1 MLRVLSILLVTVLQ
15 STHAFGAI
23 IINVESKNFTAGGL
37 GFVEVFISSDEVT
50 ADELSL
56 ANYEFKIT
64 PTGPNGTANGELL
77 FRLDA
82 DQSTDE
88 QTDPT
93 YVFSPFNSGITSIV
107 SPDQTVIVGEDSDSL
122 GNNVL
127 LTATPKLL
135 ARFELVHTSATP
147 ALAVGDTF
155 TIGLINTDPG
165 TLDPF
170 DDTTFFADNSGN
182 GLTYQV
188 GSNPSAFANLGT
200 ITITSAA
207 VPEPSTFA
215 ILGMIGAGMLGRN
228 LRRRKSTEMENVP
241 TDSAS

>member
-1 MLRVLSILLVTVLQ
+1 MLRVLTILLVIVLQ
-15 STHAFGAI
+15 STDAFGAI

-37 GFVEVFISSDEVT
+37 GFVEVFISSDELTV
-50 ADELSL
+50 DEISL
-56 ANYEFKIT
+56 ANYEFEIT
-64 PTGPNGTANGELL
+64 PTGPNGTANGELR

-88 QTDPT
+88 QTDAS
-93 YVFSPFNSGITSIV
+93 YVFFPDNTGITTIV
-107 SPDQTVIVGEDSDSL
+107 SPDQTSILGTDSDSL
-122 GNNVL
+122 ANNVL
-127 LTATPKLL
+127 LTAAPKLL

-165 TLDPF
+165 TVDPF

-182 GLTYQV
+182 VLTYQV

-200 ITITSAA
+200 ITIASAA

-215 ILGMIGAGMLGRN
+215 IMAMVGAGVVGRK
-228 LRRRKSTEMENVP
+228 LRRRGSRQLEAAEP
-241 TDSAS
+241 RAEA

>member
-1 MLRVLSILLVTVLQ
+1 MLRALLILLVAAIG
-15 STHAFGAI
+15 STQALGGI

-37 GFVEVFISSDEVT
+37 GFVEVYISSDETTV
-50 ADELSL
+50 DEISL
-56 ANYEFKIT
+56 ANYEFQIT
-64 PTGPNGTANGELL
+64 PTGPNGIANGELK

-88 QTDPT
+88 QTDST
-93 YVFSPFNSGITSIV
+93 YVFFPDNTGITTVV
-107 SPDQTVIVGEDSDSL
+107 SPNQLTIQGEDTDGS

-147 ALAVGDTF
+147 SLAVGDTF
-155 TIGLINTDPG
+155 TIGLINNDLGNADP
-165 TLDPF
+165 LD
-170 DDTTFFADNSGN
+170 DSTFFADNSLN
-182 GLTYQV
+182 VLTYQV
-188 GSNPSAFANLGT
+188 GSDPSAFVNFGT

-215 ILGMIGAGMLGRN
+215 VLAMVGAGVVGRQ
-228 LRRRKSTEMENVP
+228 LRRRKAMVDESRAEG
-241 TDSAS
+241 

>member
-1 MLRVLSILLVTVLQ
+1 MLRVLAILLVIVLQ
-15 STHAFGAI
+15 SIHAFGAI

-37 GFVEVFISSDEVT
+37 GFVEVFISSDGVT

-64 PTGPNGTANGELL
+64 PTGPNGSYNGELL

-88 QTDPT
+88 QTEST
-93 YVFSPFNSGITSIV
+93 YVFSPNNSGITTIV
-107 SPDQTVIVGEDSDSL
+107 SPDQTRIVGTDSDSL
-122 GNNVL
+122 GDNVV

-165 TLDPF
+165 TVDPF
-170 DDTTFFADNSGN
+170 DDTTFFADNSAN
-182 GLTYQV
+182 LLSFDAN
-188 GSNPSAFANLGT
+188 SNPVTFANFGT
-200 ITITSAA
+200 ITIASAA

-215 ILGMIGAGMLGRN
+215 VMAMFGAGVIGRR
-228 LRRRKSTEMENVP
+228 LRRRKVTTGEKSSL
-241 TDSAS
+241 DLAS